1 MSYFTDFVRGFLDLG
16 ATVILPVVI
25 FLLGLFFRQKIGAAF
40 RSGLTIGVAFVGIF
54 LVIDLLVKN
63 LGPAAQAMVKNLGV
77 SLNVIDVGWPA
88 TSSIAWASSVAAFI
102 IPLGIIVNVVL
113 LVTKSIAWASSVA
126 AFIIP
131 LGIIVNVV
139 LLVTKVTKTMNVD
152 IWNFWHYTFTAA
164 MVYAV
169 SGSIWQALLA
179 AVIFQIICL
188 KVADWTAPMMSE
200 FFDLPG
206 VSIATGSTISYAPG
220 IYLVKLLQKVP
231 GLNKLDADPETIQ
244 KRFGA
249 FGESI
254 FVGLILGL
262 GIGVLAGYKP
272 GDIINLGMSM
282 AAVMVLMPRMVK
294 ILMEGLMPVSESA
307 RTWLNKRFGEREI
320 YIGLDAAVALGH
332 PAVISTA
339 LILVPITVLLAV
351 ILPGNQVL
359 PFGDLAT
366 IPFVVAFIVGAAR
379 GNIIHSVIV
388 GTIMIAI
395 SLYIATD
402 VAPIFTDMAKG
413 TNVQMPKGSSEISSI
428 DQGGNIVNYLIF
440 KLFSLFN

>member
-1 MSYFTDFVRGFLDLG
+1 MEHFVSLIKGFLDLG
-16 ATVILPVVI
+16 AIVILPVVI
-25 FLLGLFFRQKIGAAF
+25 FLLGLFFRQKVGAAF

-63 LGPAAQAMVKNLGV
+63 LGPAAQSMVKNLGV

-102 IPLGIIVNVVL
+102 IPLGIIVNVIM
-113 LVTKSIAWASSVA
+113 LVTK
-126 AFIIP
+126 
-131 LGIIVNVV
+131 
-139 LLVTKVTKTMNVD
+139 TTKTMNVD
-152 IWNFWHYTFTAA
+152 IWNFWHYTFMAA
-164 MVYAV
+164 MIY
-169 SGSIWQALLA
+169 SISNSIWQALIA
-179 AVIFQIICL
+179 AVIFQVICL
-188 KVADWTAPMMSE
+188 KIADWTAPMMSKY
-200 FFDLPG
+200 FDLPG

-220 IYLVKLLQKVP
+220 ILLVWVLQKTP
-231 GLNKLDADPETIQ
+231 GLKKLDADPETIQ

-254 FVGLILGL
+254 FVGLVL
-262 GIGVLAGYKP
+262 GIAIGLLAGYDTGKV
-272 GDIINLGMSM
+272 INLGMSM

-339 LILVPITVLLAV
+339 LILVPVTVLLAV
-351 ILPGNQVL
+351 ILPGNQLL

-366 IPFVVAFIVGAAR
+366 IPFIVAFIVGAAR

-388 GTIMIAI
+388 GTIMIAL

-402 VAPIFTDMAKG
+402 VAPIFTEMAQG
-413 TNVQMPKGSSEISSI
+413 SNVKMPEGSSKISSI
-428 DQGGNIVNYLIF
+428 DQGGNIINYIIF
-440 KLFSLFN
+440 KIFSLFN